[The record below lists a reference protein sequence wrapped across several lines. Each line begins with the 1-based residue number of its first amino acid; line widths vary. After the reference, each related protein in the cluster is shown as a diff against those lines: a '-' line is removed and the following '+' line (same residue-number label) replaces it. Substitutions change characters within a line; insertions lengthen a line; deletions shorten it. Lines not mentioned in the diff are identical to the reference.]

1 MREVECAKCGKTKE
15 KIGGY
20 DPDKG
25 WLCPSC
31 WEISSSPS
39 DSENDKT

>member
-1 MREVECAKCGKTKE
+1 MREVECAKCAKTNE
-15 KIGGY
+15 EVGGY

-31 WEISSSPS
+31 WEILGSSSDTECDHP
-39 DSENDKT
+39 